1 MSLAKSPRQYMGVR
15 AILPPDVQKA
25 DRDPTASDIAYVQAT
40 IWLNTATS
48 TFFIYAGA
56 GNWVTA
62 AGGSSSTI
70 SSITPTG
77 GDLTVHLGDN
87 IGANYLAI
95 ENLAGSRKII
105 LDSAGVI
112 TANQLQTKTDLT
124 LKLSD
129 GAGASSLYVVDDSD
143 VQKFRVLSDGQVE
156 VSNRIVSVVAD
167 LELAAAASSD
177 VITTLGDTGGVN
189 KLSVQNL
196 SNVEVASVGSDGSIS
211 GSLYIYTSTYAMS
224 GQTTLV
230 AGTKTISN
238 TAISAKDVVILERT
252 DVNGST
258 AIGIPV
264 VTKSAGVGFTITSVQ
279 AASPG
284 STETN
289 DVSIF
294 NYVIMRRA

>member
-1 MSLAKSPRQYMGVR
+1 MGVR

-112 TANQLQTKTDLT
+112 TALQMQTTTDLT